1 MLLHYIDE
9 DDGHAQ
15 AGGNMKRTRRKARH
29 LSQERSGEVL
39 IALKIAIA
47 CKADNPMVLQGF
59 IDLKDMRE
67 VVLDINVLRRGS
79 RRNLLQIV
87 PNGGTLQIYRNSVY
101 LAILIYLPEEWFGHL
116 KVTNMSGNKHPS
128 LVRSK

>member
-1 MLLHYIDE
+1 
-9 DDGHAQ
+9 
-15 AGGNMKRTRRKARH
+15 
-29 LSQERSGEVL
+29 
-39 IALKIAIA
+39 
-47 CKADNPMVLQGF
+47 MVLQGF

-116 KVTNMSGNKHPS
+116 KVTNMSGNKHPA
-128 LVRSK
+128 LMCLKQFL

>member
-1 MLLHYIDE
+1 
-9 DDGHAQ
+9 
-15 AGGNMKRTRRKARH
+15 MKRTRRKARH
-29 LSQERSGEVL
+29 LPQERSGEVF

-47 CKADNPMVLQGF
+47 CKADNPKVLQGF

-116 KVTNMSGNKHPS
+116 KVTNMSGNKHPA
-128 LVRSK
+128 LMCLKQFL